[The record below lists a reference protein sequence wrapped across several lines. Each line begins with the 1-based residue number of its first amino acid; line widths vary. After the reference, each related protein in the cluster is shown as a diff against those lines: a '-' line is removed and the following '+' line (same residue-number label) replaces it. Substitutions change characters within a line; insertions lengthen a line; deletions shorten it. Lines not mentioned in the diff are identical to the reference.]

1 MKNMSVNELEKELRK
16 TKKELEFIRLDRE
29 EAIAE
34 QDDESLREMVEDCL
48 AVFEGGEVRE
58 DFSTPWVLFHIE
70 ELVNQFER
78 IIMHTEMR
86 AETRKDMRAIREYML
101 EEEE

>member
-1 MKNMSVNELEKELRK
+1 MNKNEFEKELRK
-16 TKKELEFIRLDRE
+16 VERALEFRKLDRE
-29 EAIAE
+29 ETIAE